1 MSDDQQEKLSDG
13 DKNELL
19 MHNLANSD
27 GVPQSSGGYKAEAS
41 SLRKPKKV
49 LEAGKAILADQ
60 SKGLKI
66 IVACCIG
73 FSVIITVA
81 LVLSIY
87 LGKPQIGAH
96 GAVASD
102 VEECSEI
109 GLNML
114 KMGGNAVDAAIAG
127 MFCVGVVN
135 AQSSG
140 LGGGGF
146 MLIHD
151 HRTMKSEVI
160 DFRETAPK
168 ALTAQ
173 MFTSKEMMYLGGL
186 SVGVPGELRGMEAAH
201 KKYGKL
207 DWKYLVSP
215 SADLARNG
223 FKMTGAMDKIF
234 KQGKVSLSRFLNSNL
249 AKYYTDNGQFLT
261 EGSTIKRPDLAHTLD
276 RIATEG
282 VDVFYKGNISDH
294 IIAAVKGSVTP
305 GVLKNEDL
313 NNYKVESR
321 TPVKSTY
328 QGKTIETVPAPG
340 SGPILLSILNII
352 ERIKPQ
358 KDSAESYH
366 SIIEVFKFAFAQ
378 QQLLADPEFELSVVN
393 STLKIISQAEADRLY
408 NITSSVNMT
417 NSDPTFYEGSVQ
429 GSLLDSG
436 ASHISVIDS
445 QELMVSVTT
454 SINTWFGSL
463 ILTDDGILLN
473 NQMAAFTFPASG
485 QSSLNDVKGGKR
497 PLSNMAPAVLYD
509 SDNSCGL
516 RLVLGGANGSRLL
529 TGVAQVI
536 INNVT
541 FGMNFDAA
549 VLYSRIHTNLYPN
562 ATVVECEESFPQK
575 IITGLKEHG
584 HNIMQDVEGLNE
596 VQDVKLILFLQ
607 HLKMTL
613 HIIQNKVYKFCAF
626 CSNIFEVILTKS
638 TLDKYMTDADPI
650 TLDKYMTD
658 AHPIT
663 LDKYMTDADPITLD
677 KYMTDADPITL
688 DKYMTDADP
697 ITLDKYMTDAHPIT
711 LDKYMTDANPLP

>member
-1 MSDDQQEKLSDG
+1 MSDDRQEKLTDG

-19 MHNLANSD
+19 MHNLPNSD
-27 GVPQSSGGYKAEAS
+27 GIPQSESSSSGGYKSEAS

-49 LEAGKAILADQ
+49 LQAGKAILADQ

-66 IVACCIG
+66 IVTGCIV

-96 GAVASD
+96 GAVAAD

-109 GLNML
+109 GLNIL
-114 KMGGNAVDAAIAG
+114 KIGGNAVDAAIAS

-146 MLIHD
+146 MLVHD

-173 MFTSKEMMYLGGL
+173 MFTKKDMMYLGGL

-207 DWKYLVSP
+207 DWRYLVNP

-223 FKMTGAMDKIF
+223 FKMTGAMAKIF
-234 KQGKVSLSRFLNSNL
+234 KQGKVSLSRFLDSNL
-249 AKYYTDNGQFLT
+249 GKYYTDNGQFLA

-276 RIATEG
+276 RISTEG
-282 VDVFYKGNISDH
+282 VDVFYMGNISDN
-294 IIAAVKGSVTP
+294 IIAAVKGSSTP
-305 GVLKNEDL
+305 GVLTKEDL
-313 NNYKVESR
+313 KNYKVEFR
-321 TPVKSTY
+321 TPVKSTF

-366 SIIEVFKFAFAQ
+366 SILEAFKFAFAQ
-378 QQLLADPEFELSVVN
+378 QQWLADPEFELSVVN

-408 NITSSVNMT
+408 NITSSINMT
-417 NSDPTFYEGSVQ
+417 NSDPTFYEGKVQ
-429 GSLLDSG
+429 GSLFDLG
-436 ASHISVIDS
+436 TSHISVIDS

-454 SINTWFGSL
+454 TINTWFGSQ
-463 ILTDDGILLN
+463 ILTDDGILMN
-473 NQMAAFTFPASG
+473 NQMADFSFPVSG
-485 QSSLNDVKGGKR
+485 QTSLNDIKGGKR
-497 PLSNMAPAVLYD
+497 PLSNMAPSVLYD

-516 RLVLGGANGSRLL
+516 RLVVGGENGSRIL
-529 TGVAQVI
+529 TGIAQVI
-536 INNVT
+536 MNNVT
-541 FGMNFDAA
+541 FGMLFDSA
-549 VLYSRIHTNLYPN
+549 VLYPRIHTNLYPN
-562 ATVVECEESFPQK
+562 ATVVECEDTFPQK
-575 IITGLKEHG
+575 IIAGLEEHG
-584 HNIMQDVEGLNE
+584 HTIMESVEGLNE
-596 VQDVKLILFLQ
+596 VQGVAKMLDNILGF
-607 HLKMTL
+607 
-613 HIIQNKVYKFCAF
+613 
-626 CSNIFEVILTKS
+626 S
-638 TLDKYMTDADPI
+638 DPR
-650 TLDKYMTD
+650 KPGGK
-658 AHPIT
+658 AVQF
-663 LDKYMTDADPITLD
+663 
-677 KYMTDADPITL
+677 
-688 DKYMTDADP
+688 
-697 ITLDKYMTDAHPIT
+697 
-711 LDKYMTDANPLP
+711 